1 VRKLR
6 IYVAAFLSSYL
17 LCKVKAKPFKPL
29 LRRTRQMSLY
39 TSIDSYGNTPSV
51 GHEICR
57 SSVADCAS
65 PQNSLIDHSPVNASV
80 SLSAIPSKAT
90 RDVTDHMPREPL
102 TCQQSI
108 STLLQE
114 EAGYNVTGTDATRK
128 RSEYISWDEYF
139 MAIAALSA
147 MRSKDP
153 NRSTGACLVDA
164 SNRVIG
170 TGYNGFP
177 CGCSDDVLPW
187 NASTGTDGDA
197 STPWLH
203 TKSPFEVHAE
213 VNAILNKCAPDC
225 DGARLYTHYFPCND
239 CAKVIIQS
247 RISEVIYIHNESDSG
262 QVNDLAQRDSIC
274 ASRILLTMAGVRV
287 RRFHSTRKQLGL
299 ALWKALDSN
308 ETSWESNQA
317 VGSESPPRTDA
328 AVFKYRDLLIREA
341 SYDPVTSTST
351 KRTTFLSWD
360 DYFMCM
366 AFLSAQRSKDPNTQV
381 GACIVDANKRIVG
394 LGYNG
399 FPAGCSDD
407 FLPWARDGGC
417 ELHKKYM
424 YVCHAEVNAILNKG
438 SADVRGSTI
447 YVALFPCN
455 ECSKVIIQA
464 GIREVVYMNDRYHD
478 TDSCRASR
486 ILFRLAGVALR
497 RHIPKVPSLSIQ
509 FDKDEQEN
517 VASTG
522 SGR

>member
-6 IYVAAFLSSYL
+6 IFVAAFFLSFL
-17 LCKVKAKPFKPL
+17 LVEVEAKPFKPIL
-29 LRRTRQMSLY
+29 SRTRHMSLY
-39 TSIDSYGNTPSV
+39 TSVDSHGNPSRVEHETNSSSVTDCDFPQDSIID
-51 GHEICR
+51 R
-57 SSVADCAS
+57 SSVKA
-65 PQNSLIDHSPVNASV
+65 
-80 SLSAIPSKAT
+80 SLSAVPSKAS
-90 RDVTDHMPREPL
+90 RDVADHMPREPL
-102 TCQQSI
+102 TCQPSI
-108 STLLQE
+108 ATLLFE
-114 EAGYNVTGTDATRK
+114 EAGYNVTRSDATRK
-128 RSEYISWDEYF
+128 RSDYISWDEYF

-153 NRSTGACLVDA
+153 CRATGACLVDA

-187 NASTGTDGDA
+187 NISRGNDA
-197 STPWLH
+197 DTSVMPWLH

-247 RISEVIYIHNESDSG
+247 RISEVIYIHDESGSEQG
-262 QVNDLAQRDSIC
+262 YDLAQRDILC

-287 RRFHSTRKQLGL
+287 RRFCSTRKRLGL
-299 ALWKALDSN
+299 ELWKALDSN
-308 ETSWESNQA
+308 ETFWEANQA
-317 VGSESPPRTDA
+317 VRSESPSSTDT
-328 AVFKYRDLLIREA
+328 AVFKYRDLLVREA
-341 SYDPVTSTST
+341 NYDPATSTCM

-447 YVALFPCN
+447 YVAMFPCN

-497 RHIPKVPSLSIQ
+497 RHIPNVPTLSIQ
-509 FDKDEQEN
+509 FDNDEQEN
-517 VASTG
+517 IVSTG
-522 SGR
+522 SES